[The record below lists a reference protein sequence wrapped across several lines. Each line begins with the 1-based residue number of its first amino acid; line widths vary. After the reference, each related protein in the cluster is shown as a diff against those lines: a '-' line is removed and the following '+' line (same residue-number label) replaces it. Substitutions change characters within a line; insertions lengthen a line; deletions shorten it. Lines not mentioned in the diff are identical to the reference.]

1 MEQPAERG
9 VEKTTSDGPKNSG
22 QITKAYPR
30 RPLHLVCDNYATN
43 LLKCRQEIG
52 SAAMIFQAPIG
63 FAPTPPVASPG

>member
-1 MEQPAERG
+1 VA
-9 VEKTTSDGPKNSG
+9 
-22 QITKAYPR
+22 KAYPR
-30 RPLHLVCDNYATN
+30 RKLHLVCDNYATN